1 MGLALMP
8 LYVHAEDAELPEI
21 QVVGQAAGSYKAP
34 VSRAATRIPMEL
46 KDVPQTVNVVNQALI
61 RDQNATSF
69 QDALANVVGIGQ
81 SVGDGQRDQ
90 ITIRGFSAITDQFVD
105 GVRDD
110 SLYFRDLSNVE
121 RIEVLKGPASVLY
134 GRGSAGGLINRVTK
148 KPTLAP
154 VQTLGFQFDEFG
166 QKRAEIDLGAAGET
180 AQFRVTGAYEDSEG
194 FRKQSFID
202 REAVAPSLMLN
213 LSERTKLL
221 LQADYLHDR
230 RLADQ
235 GVPRYLGAPV
245 DVPIETYYGSANGK
259 DETYVDTK
267 VKSQTATLE
276 HEFSADTR
284 FKQLVRHYE
293 FDLARNYTTNSVN
306 EAAKTVTVRHTR
318 RLRDESGWF
327 SQTELTHGFNA
338 LGARHDLLAGLE
350 VGQQD
355 KSEIQW
361 RRANSSLTTYDLF
374 NPQLVSLGAPPSGPN
389 PDINNANKVDIA
401 ALYLQDLVSVGRWK
415 LLAGLRFDR
424 IGQKRDDLTSANVD
438 LDRTDNVWSPR
449 AGVVYEVT
457 PSTSLYAS
465 ASRSF
470 QPLADSFTFKRN
482 SDDLKPEQ
490 TDGFEVGA
498 KSDLLDGKASATL
511 ALFQIEKKNML
522 SGDPTDPTNRFVP
535 IGKQQSRGVELSLA
549 GQLLPGLEASAGY
562 AYLDAVIKEA
572 RDSDGKSLDGLR
584 PSLAPRHTANVW
596 LKQSL
601 GGDFYGTAGVRY
613 VDERFASSTSNIVR
627 LPAYTVGDIGLI
639 YQSKRFEANLM
650 LKNVADVKYYV
661 SAHGGADDYNMPG
674 APRTLSLSTRFHF

>member
-8 LYVHAEDAELPEI
+8 LYVHAEEAELPEI

-121 RIEVLKGPASVLY
+121 HIEVLKGPASVLY

-148 KPTLAP
+148 KPTLDP

-166 QKRAEIDLGAAGET
+166 QKRAEIDLGVAGES

-259 DETYVDTK
+259 DETYVDTD

-293 FDLARNYTTNSVN
+293 FDLARNYTTNVVN
-306 EAAKTVTVRHTR
+306 EPAKKVTVRHTR

-338 LGARHDLLAGLE
+338 LGARHELLAGLE
-350 VGQQD
+350 VGKQD
-355 KSEIQW
+355 KAEIQW
-361 RRANSSLTTYDLF
+361 RRAASSLTTYDLF
-374 NPQLVSLGAPPSGPN
+374 NPRLVSLGAPPSGAN

-401 ALYLQDLVSVGRWK
+401 ALYLQDLISAGRWK
-415 LLAGLRFDR
+415 FLAGLRFDR
-424 IGQKRDDLTSANVD
+424 IRQKRDDLTSANVD

-535 IGKQQSRGVELSLA
+535 IGRQQSRGVELSLA
-549 GQLLPGLEASAGY
+549 GQVLPGLEASAGY

-572 RDSDGKSLDGLR
+572 RDSDGKSLDGKR

-601 GGDFYGTAGVRY
+601 GNDFYGTAGVRY

-639 YQSKRFEANLM
+639 YQGKRFEANLM

-661 SAHGGADDYNMPG
+661 SAHGAADDYNMPG